1 MKNVRQLVLL
11 GCLISFVVTTVTYNS
26 NYTYAQTGNSRFE
39 IVDCPIEGDSTF
51 QKSGP
56 CPGPGSDSSPVN
68 TISESQNNLDKGIE
82 SGATP
87 PSTVI
92 ASNPFASV
100 S

>member
-11 GCLISFVVTTVTYNS
+11 GILISFVVTTVTYNS
-26 NYTYAQTGNSRFE
+26 NYTFARNKDARFE
-39 IVDCPIEGDSTF
+39 VIDCPIEGDSTF

-56 CPGPGSDSSPVN
+56 CPGPGGDSGPQNSK
-68 TISESQNNLDKGIE
+68 SESQNNLDNGIE

-92 ASNPFASV
+92 ASNPFASI

>member
-11 GCLISFVVTTVTYNS
+11 GFLISFLITTVTYNS
-26 NYTYAQTGNSRFE
+26 NYTFARTGNARFE

-68 TISESQNNLDKGIE
+68 IKSESQNNMNNGIE

-87 PSTVI
+87 PSAVI
-92 ASNPFASV
+92 ASNPFASL

>member
-11 GCLISFVVTTVTYNS
+11 GFLISFVVTTVTYNS
-26 NYTYAQTGNSRFE
+26 NYTFAKTGNARFE
-39 IVDCPIEGDSTF
+39 IVDCPIEGDITF

-56 CPGPGSDSSPVN
+56 CPGPGGDSSPVN
-68 TISESQNNLDKGIE
+68 MKSESQNNLDNGFE
-82 SGATP
+82 SEASP
-87 PSTVI
+87 PSAVI